1 MPKIIGILGSPIPEG
16 NTALL
21 LDKALE
27 GAKAAG
33 CEVELIDV
41 IGLDIQSCQEIY
53 YCKDHDTCLL
63 NDDMIQIY
71 PKFASM
77 DSLIL
82 ATPVMTM
89 GIPGHLKSFID
100 RFQVFYM
107 AKYFRNQPLVLPDLK
122 KRRKSLFIGISGMD
136 IPGVFNGTK
145 QTARAF
151 FEIIDCPYY
160 DDLLISNMDRI
171 KDITTLLDL
180 LNTAYNK
187 GFALGS
193 SLTTI
198 ASSQHMISD
207 TI

>member
-1 MPKIIGILGSPIPEG
+1 MPKIIGILGSPIPQG

-63 NDDMIQIY
+63 NDDMISIY
-71 PKFASM
+71 PKFAFM

-107 AKYFRNQPLVLPDLK
+107 AKYFRNEPLVSPCS
-122 KRRKSLFIGISGMD
+122 KRKGKVSLSVFPEWIFPVCSTEQNKR
-136 IPGVFNGTK
+136 PGRFSRSSI
-145 QTARAF
+145 ARIMTNYSSA
-151 FEIIDCPYY
+151 IW
-160 DDLLISNMDRI
+160 
-171 KDITTLLDL
+171 T
-180 LNTAYNK
+180 
-187 GFALGS
+187 GS
-193 SLTTI
+193 KI
-198 ASSQHMISD
+198 
-207 TI
+207 